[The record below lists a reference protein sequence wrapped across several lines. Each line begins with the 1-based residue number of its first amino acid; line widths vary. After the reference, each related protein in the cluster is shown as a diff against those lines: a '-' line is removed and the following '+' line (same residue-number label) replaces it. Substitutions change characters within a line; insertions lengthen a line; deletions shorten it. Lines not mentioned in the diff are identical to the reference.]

1 MITKKIT
8 FVIAIIAIYSNAF
21 GQITFNGN
29 SSYTYT
35 DVGGPAPTCSPGE
48 VYYNGTPNDS
58 QFSTTGNCM
67 TLTDGSTGANSGMWV
82 GVCDVLDLTNDFVV
96 CFDADFGSNNG
107 SGDGIAFVLNGTGS
121 VAPFP
126 GEGGFIGY
134 GNNGGDVVGIEFDSF
149 ADGDIGCHHSE
160 INYGGINGTQ
170 LSSPIPLEICCG
182 SIIGSGSNSICIY
195 WEVSSGTTGTLTAVY
210 NGQVVAEYT
219 GDLGGLVGT
228 NPQWGFTAGANAS
241 GQVQTVCNVN
251 MDNQLATN
259 GSPSFTCAY
268 LDASNFSATPDP
280 ATLCEGN
287 CLNIAL
293 SGPAGSSFCWVADDN
308 INVNGESLT
317 VQTGS
322 TIDDCPTNDDFNPGG
337 PPTYPNDQVITYTIA
352 PSAGGCVGES
362 FQVTVNLLDE
372 LNPICACT
380 QPIVTATPN
389 PESICSGGT
398 TSITLTSSEAS
409 TTYEWSAIDNPNVSG
424 ASTTTQSGTTIS
436 ETLINISSIDQ
447 VVTYTVTPSAAGC
460 VGNPIIVNVTV
471 KPIPTITNAILTEE
485 FCSGGTTGIVP
496 TADVAGTTFSWTAVG
511 SSVNVTGFSA
521 SGSGNISE
529 TLTNSGTAVETVTYT
544 VTPIG
549 PGTPTCPGIPVDFV
563 VTVNPVPTIT
573 NVILTEEF
581 CSGGTTGIV
590 PTADVA
596 GTTFTWTA
604 VGSSG
609 NVTGFS
615 ASGSGNISETLT
627 NIGTAIETVTYTVT
641 PLGPGTPTC
650 PGTAVDFVVTV
661 NPVPTITNAILTE
674 EFCSLGTTAIVPTA
688 DVTGT
693 TFTWTAVGSSGNV
706 TGFSG
711 SGSGNISET
720 LTNSG
725 TAVETVTYTVTPIGP
740 GTPTCP
746 GTPVDFV
753 VTVNPVPTITNAILT
768 EELCSGGTTGILPTA
783 DVAGTT
789 FTWTAVGSSVNVTGF
804 SATGSGNISETLT
817 NSGTA
822 VETVTYTV
830 NPVGP
835 GTPTCL
841 GTPVDF
847 VVTVNPFPT
856 ITNVILTEE
865 FCSGGTTGIVPS
877 ADVAGT
883 TLTWTAVGS
892 SGNVTGFS
900 ASGSGNISE
909 TLTNSGTAFETVTYT
924 VTPIGPGTPTCPG
937 TPVDFVV
944 TVNPVP
950 TITNAILTEELCSGG
965 TTGILPTA
973 DVAGTTFTWTAVGSS
988 VNVTGFSATGSG
1000 NISETLTNSG
1010 TAVETVTYTVNP
1022 VGPGTPTC
1030 LGTPVDFVVTVNP
1043 FPTITNVILTEE
1055 FCSGGTTGIVP
1066 TADVAGTTLTWIA
1079 VGSSGNVTGFSASG
1093 SGNISE
1099 TLTNSGTAVETV
1111 AYTVT
1116 PIGPGTPTCPG
1127 SPVDFVVTV
1136 NPIPTLAVQDSTG
1149 CSPFLLNLTNPTYWN
1164 SDIGTLSYFTDP
1176 GLSSPVVDPTA
1187 VGPGTYY
1194 IQADNIGCSSTAPV
1208 TVTET
1213 ASPVIATVVSDPT
1226 ICNATDGSIEV
1237 TLSSGA
1243 TSLGTLN
1250 WTGTAIGTNGTAD
1263 ITVDSPDIA
1272 GLGAGSYNVT
1282 FTDANGCV
1290 SNTELVVLNN
1300 PGAPIIGPI
1309 SDTVS
1314 CADYDLVLANVTGTN
1329 LNTTGALSFYT
1340 LTGGPLAVGQQV
1352 ITDQTFTAFTDTTIF
1367 VYDESGACS
1376 AEIQFD
1382 ITINTTP
1389 TLLVQ
1394 DSTTCSPNTVELSDM
1409 TYWSSDVGIMTW
1421 YSDAGLSSILPST
1434 NAGAGTYYVEADNFG
1449 CTSNGQVIVTVNTTP
1464 TLALQDTTVCS
1475 PATVDITD
1483 VTYWSSDIGTLSYFE
1498 SDGTTPMTTQATAG
1512 AGTYVISANNA
1523 GCITTGNVTVTVN
1536 TTPTLTLAD
1545 PAPVCSPATVDITAG
1560 AVSSTDVGTMAYYS
1574 DAGLSILVP
1583 DPTTVGAGTY
1593 YIEATN
1599 LSCTS
1604 NGSVTVVV
1612 NITPTLTLAD
1622 PAAVCSP
1629 LTVDITVG
1637 AVSSTDVGTMLY
1649 YSDVAMTILVPD
1661 ATAVGN
1667 GIYYV
1672 EATNLGCT
1680 SNGSV
1685 TVTVVTTPDVDTQ
1698 TPVEVCDSYELPII
1712 TGAALSGA
1720 QNYFD
1725 ATGGPTVANIVTGPI
1740 TSSTTLFVY
1749 DGASGCSDEETL
1761 LITINPLP
1769 SVTLVSGGD
1778 TYCEGEAVSEIL
1790 VDVTGTGNFT
1800 VDYTLDGAA
1809 LSTSGTTNPLSL
1821 GNAAGVYI
1829 ITNITDGTACT
1840 NGANGSQTIV
1850 VNPIPSAPLAGS
1862 DSEYCSTVDPNLMTA
1877 SGGGGILT
1885 WYSDAALTNIL
1896 GTGTT
1901 LNPSIGLGVTT
1912 YYVTETEFG
1921 CEGPTSQVVISI
1933 NGCEITIPTAFTPD
1947 GDGMNDDWEILDIDK
1962 TYPNNI
1968 VYVYNRW
1975 GNLLFTSVQGDYDN
1989 NRWDG
1994 TYKELSLP
2002 VGSYYFIIHY
2012 NDKANETETG
2022 TVSIILNK

>member
-529 TLTNSGTAVETVTYT
+529 TLTNSGTTVETVTYT

-563 VTVNPVPTIT
+563 VTVNPFPTIT
-573 NVILTEEF
+573 NAILTEELCSGGTTGILPTADIAGTTFTWTAVGSSVNVTGFSGSGSGNISETLTNSGTAVETVTYTVTPIGPGIPTCPGTSVDFVVTVNPVSTITNATLTEEF
-581 CSGGTTGIV
+581 CSGGTTGIAT
-590 PTADVA
+590 TADIA

-865 FCSGGTTGIVPS
+865 FCSGGTTGIVPT

-883 TLTWTAVGS
+883 TLTWT
-892 SGNVTGFS
+892 
-900 ASGSGNISE
+900 
-909 TLTNSGTAFETVTYT
+909 
-924 VTPIGPGTPTCPG
+924 
-937 TPVDFVV
+937 
-944 TVNPVP
+944 
-950 TITNAILTEELCSGG
+950 
-965 TTGILPTA
+965 
-973 DVAGTTFTWTAVGSS
+973 
-988 VNVTGFSATGSG
+988 
-1000 NISETLTNSG
+1000 
-1010 TAVETVTYTVNP
+1010 
-1022 VGPGTPTC
+1022 
-1030 LGTPVDFVVTVNP
+1030 
-1043 FPTITNVILTEE
+1043 
-1055 FCSGGTTGIVP
+1055 
-1066 TADVAGTTLTWIA
+1066 A

>member
-529 TLTNSGTAVETVTYT
+529 TLTNSGTTVETVTYT

-563 VTVNPVPTIT
+563 VTVNP
-573 NVILTEEF
+573 F
-581 CSGGTTGIV
+581 
-590 PTADVA
+590 
-596 GTTFTWTA
+596 
-604 VGSSG
+604 
-609 NVTGFS
+609 
-615 ASGSGNISETLT
+615 
-627 NIGTAIETVTYTVT
+627 
-641 PLGPGTPTC
+641 
-650 PGTAVDFVVTV
+650 
-661 NPVPTITNAILTE
+661 
-674 EFCSLGTTAIVPTA
+674 
-688 DVTGT
+688 
-693 TFTWTAVGSSGNV
+693 
-706 TGFSG
+706 
-711 SGSGNISET
+711 
-720 LTNSG
+720 
-725 TAVETVTYTVTPIGP
+725 
-740 GTPTCP
+740 
-746 GTPVDFV
+746 
-753 VTVNPVPTITNAILT
+753 
-768 EELCSGGTTGILPTA
+768 
-783 DVAGTT
+783 
-789 FTWTAVGSSVNVTGF
+789 
-804 SATGSGNISETLT
+804 
-817 NSGTA
+817 
-822 VETVTYTV
+822 
-830 NPVGP
+830 
-835 GTPTCL
+835 
-841 GTPVDF
+841 
-847 VVTVNPFPT
+847 
-856 ITNVILTEE
+856 
-865 FCSGGTTGIVPS
+865 
-877 ADVAGT
+877 
-883 TLTWTAVGS
+883 
-892 SGNVTGFS
+892 
-900 ASGSGNISE
+900 
-909 TLTNSGTAFETVTYT
+909 
-924 VTPIGPGTPTCPG
+924 
-937 TPVDFVV
+937 
-944 TVNPVP
+944 P

-1933 NGCEITIPTAFTPD
+1933 NGCDITIPTAFTPD

>member
-865 FCSGGTTGIVPS
+865 FCSGGTTGIVP
-877 ADVAGT
+877 
-883 TLTWTAVGS
+883 
-892 SGNVTGFS
+892 
-900 ASGSGNISE
+900 
-909 TLTNSGTAFETVTYT
+909 
-924 VTPIGPGTPTCPG
+924 
-937 TPVDFVV
+937 
-944 TVNPVP
+944 
-950 TITNAILTEELCSGG
+950 
-965 TTGILPTA
+965 
-973 DVAGTTFTWTAVGSS
+973 
-988 VNVTGFSATGSG
+988 
-1000 NISETLTNSG
+1000 
-1010 TAVETVTYTVNP
+1010 
-1022 VGPGTPTC
+1022 
-1030 LGTPVDFVVTVNP
+1030 
-1043 FPTITNVILTEE
+1043 
-1055 FCSGGTTGIVP
+1055 

-1672 EATNLGCT
+1672 EATNVGCTSSGSITVTVNTTPTLTLVDPVPVCSPLTIDITTGAISSTDVGTMAYYSDAGLSILVPDPTTVGAGTYYIEATNLSCTSNGSVTVVVNITPTLTLADPAAVCSPLTVDITVGAVSSTDVGTMLYYSDVAMTILVPDATAVGNGIYYVEATNLGCT

>member
-511 SSVNVTGFSA
+511 SSV
-521 SGSGNISE
+521 
-529 TLTNSGTAVETVTYT
+529 
-544 VTPIG
+544 
-549 PGTPTCPGIPVDFV
+549 
-563 VTVNPVPTIT
+563 
-573 NVILTEEF
+573 
-581 CSGGTTGIV
+581 
-590 PTADVA
+590 
-596 GTTFTWTA
+596 
-604 VGSSG
+604 
-609 NVTGFS
+609 
-615 ASGSGNISETLT
+615 
-627 NIGTAIETVTYTVT
+627 
-641 PLGPGTPTC
+641 
-650 PGTAVDFVVTV
+650 
-661 NPVPTITNAILTE
+661 
-674 EFCSLGTTAIVPTA
+674 
-688 DVTGT
+688 
-693 TFTWTAVGSSGNV
+693 
-706 TGFSG
+706 
-711 SGSGNISET
+711 
-720 LTNSG
+720 
-725 TAVETVTYTVTPIGP
+725 
-740 GTPTCP
+740 
-746 GTPVDFV
+746 
-753 VTVNPVPTITNAILT
+753 
-768 EELCSGGTTGILPTA
+768 
-783 DVAGTT
+783 
-789 FTWTAVGSSVNVTGF
+789 
-804 SATGSGNISETLT
+804 
-817 NSGTA
+817 
-822 VETVTYTV
+822 
-830 NPVGP
+830 
-835 GTPTCL
+835 
-841 GTPVDF
+841 
-847 VVTVNPFPT
+847 
-856 ITNVILTEE
+856 
-865 FCSGGTTGIVPS
+865 
-877 ADVAGT
+877 
-883 TLTWTAVGS
+883 
-892 SGNVTGFS
+892 
-900 ASGSGNISE
+900 
-909 TLTNSGTAFETVTYT
+909 
-924 VTPIGPGTPTCPG
+924 
-937 TPVDFVV
+937 
-944 TVNPVP
+944 
-950 TITNAILTEELCSGG
+950 
-965 TTGILPTA
+965 
-973 DVAGTTFTWTAVGSS
+973 
-988 VNVTGFSATGSG
+988 
-1000 NISETLTNSG
+1000 
-1010 TAVETVTYTVNP
+1010 
-1022 VGPGTPTC
+1022 
-1030 LGTPVDFVVTVNP
+1030 
-1043 FPTITNVILTEE
+1043 
-1055 FCSGGTTGIVP
+1055 
-1066 TADVAGTTLTWIA
+1066 
-1079 VGSSGNVTGFSASG
+1079 NVTGFSASG